1 VGLATAAAADESFRD
16 WRLARAADEG
26 DCLLVQSVLSR
37 GSGTMLAQAV
47 VQRQNGSAVL
57 AVRVPTGA
65 ALADG
70 IGYRV
75 AGGEV
80 VALQWVSCDP
90 DLCLAVRTLSEDE
103 LGILLRGREMVL
115 GFRPLSG
122 SSPLHL
128 PVSLMGLTAG
138 WRALGRCGED
148 AS

>member
-1 VGLATAAAADESFRD
+1 MALLLTAARAGESYRD
-16 WRLARAADEG
+16 WQVVRAEEAD

-37 GSGTMLAQAV
+37 GTGTMLAQAV
-47 VQRQNGSAVL
+47 VQRQDDNAVL

-75 AGGEV
+75 GAADIV
-80 VALQWVSCDP
+80 PLVWVACDP
-90 DLCLAVRTLSEDE
+90 DLCLAVRRLTEAE
-103 LGILLRGREMVL
+103 LGALLRGREMVL
-115 GFRPLSG
+115 GFRPRPG

-138 WRALGRCGED
+138 WRALGDCAGD
-148 AS
+148 